1 MTFENSESL
10 YLRAIKVIPGGVN
23 SPVRFFKPYP
33 FFVTSGSGSKIIS
46 TDHQTYIDYCMGY
59 GSLIFGHSY
68 PPLVDSIKNQLDN
81 GNLFCIPSEKE
92 IYLAELLVTIIPS
105 AEKVRL
111 VNTGAEA
118 TMNAI
123 RLSRAFTKRKKIIK
137 FNGGYHGAYD
147 YVLVKAGSSAAS
159 IPSTKGSLNEISKET
174 LVVDY
179 NDIEALENTIQKEA
193 DDISCVII
201 EPVLANYGLVLP
213 EKNYLNEVRRITK
226 DNGIIL
232 IFDEV
237 ITGFRLSLG
246 GCGAFFGITP
256 DISTF
261 SKSIGNGFPIAAI
274 CGKQE
279 IMDQLSPLGNV
290 YQASTYAG
298 NPISV
303 TAAITNI
310 ENLIKNENKVY
321 PQINRLCDTLVMGI
335 KDQVKDF
342 DFHFTMNS
350 IGSLFQ
356 IFFTSSPVTTIA
368 NVLKSDQK
376 LFEKLFWDLLKQ
388 KIFIPPSQYE
398 TCFISYSH
406 TEEDIEKTIEC
417 YSESLNSITNR
428 ND

>member
-1 MTFENSESL
+1 LTFDKSEKL
-10 YLRAIKVIPGGVN
+10 FHRAIKAIPGGVN

-33 FFVTSGSGSKIIS
+33 FFVSSGAGSKIVS
-46 TDHQTYIDYCMGY
+46 ADHETYLDYCMGY

-68 PPLVDSIKNQLDN
+68 SPIIDSVKIQLDN
-81 GNLFCIPSEKE
+81 GTLFCIPTEKE
-92 IYLAELLVTIIPS
+92 TYLAEMLIKIIPS

-118 TMNAI
+118 TMTAI

-147 YVLVKAGSSAAS
+147 YVLVKAGSGAAA
-159 IPSTKGSLNEISKET
+159 IPSTEGSFKEISKET

-179 NDIEALENTIQKEA
+179 NNIQELEKTIEREA
-193 DDISCVII
+193 EDISCVII
-201 EPVLANYGLVLP
+201 EPILANYGLIIP
-213 EKNYLNEVRRITK
+213 EKNYLNEVRKITK
-226 DNGIIL
+226 KYGIVL

-246 GCGAFFGITP
+246 GSSAFFGITP
-256 DISTF
+256 DLSTF
-261 SKSIGNGFPIAAI
+261 SKSFGNGFPIAAI
-274 CGKQE
+274 CGKHE
-279 IMDQLSPLGNV
+279 IMDQLSPIGDV

-303 TAAITNI
+303 TAAITTV
-310 ENLIKNENKVY
+310 ESLIKNQNKVY
-321 PQINRLCDTLVMGI
+321 PTISRLCDTLVMGI
-335 KDQVKDF
+335 KDRVDNF
-342 DFHFTMNS
+342 DRYFTINS

-356 IFFTSSPVTTIA
+356 IFFTAEAVNTPSH
-368 NVLKSDQK
+368 VLKSDQK
-376 LFEKLFWDLLKQ
+376 LFEKLFWDLLKK

-417 YSESLNSITNR
+417 YSESLNAYTKLK
-428 ND
+428 

>member
-1 MTFENSESL
+1 MIFDRSEKL
-10 YLRAIKVIPGGVN
+10 FHRAIKVIPGGVN

-33 FFVTSGSGSKIIS
+33 FFVSSGSGSKIV
-46 TDHQTYIDYCMGY
+46 TADHETYLDYCMGY

-68 PPLVDSIKNQLDN
+68 PPIVDSLKTQLDN
-81 GNLFCIPSEKE
+81 GNLYCIPSEKE
-92 IYLAELLVTIIPS
+92 VYLAELLTKIIPS

-118 TMNAI
+118 TMTAI

-147 YVLVKAGSSAAS
+147 YVLVKAGSGAAA
-159 IPSTKGSLNEISKET
+159 IPSTKGSLEEISKET
-174 LVVDY
+174 LVVNY
-179 NDIEALENTIQKEA
+179 NNIEDLKKIIEKEA
-193 DDISCVII
+193 ENVSCLII
-201 EPVLANYGLVLP
+201 EPVLANYGLILP
-213 EKNYLNEVRRITK
+213 EKNYLNDIRKITK
-226 DNGIIL
+226 KYGIVL

-246 GCGAFFGITP
+246 GCSAFFGITP

-261 SKSIGNGFPIAAI
+261 SKSLGNGFPISAI
-274 CGKQE
+274 CGKNQ
-279 IMDQLSPLGNV
+279 IMDQLSPVGDV

-303 TAAITNI
+303 TAAITTI
-310 ENLIKNENKVY
+310 ENLVKNQNKLY
-321 PQINRLCDTLVMGI
+321 PTINRLCDTLVMGI
-335 KDQVKDF
+335 KDRVNDF
-342 DFHFTMNS
+342 ESFFTINS

-356 IFFTSSPVTTIA
+356 IFFTAEAVT
-368 NVLKSDQK
+368 NPSHVLKSDQK
-376 LFEKLFWDLLKQ
+376 LFEKLFWDLLKK

-406 TEEDIEKTIEC
+406 NEEDIDKTIEC
-417 YSESLNSITNR
+417 YSDSLNTYTKLK
-428 ND
+428 

>member
-1 MTFENSESL
+1 MIFNRSEKL
-10 YLRAIKVIPGGVN
+10 FHRAIKVIPGGVN

-33 FFVTSGSGSKIIS
+33 FFVSSGSGSKIV
-46 TDHQTYIDYCMGY
+46 TADHETYLDYCMGY

-68 PPLVDSIKNQLDN
+68 PPIVDSLKTQLDN

-92 IYLAELLVTIIPS
+92 VYLAELLTKIIPS

-118 TMNAI
+118 TMTAI

-147 YVLVKAGSSAAS
+147 YVLVKAGSGAAA
-159 IPSTKGSLNEISKET
+159 IPSTKGSLEEISKET
-174 LVVDY
+174 LVVNY
-179 NDIEALENTIQKEA
+179 NNIEDLKKIIEKEA
-193 DDISCVII
+193 ENVSCLII
-201 EPVLANYGLVLP
+201 EPVLANYGLILP
-213 EKNYLNEVRRITK
+213 EKNYLNEIRKITK
-226 DNGIIL
+226 RYGIVL

-246 GCGAFFGITP
+246 GCSAFFGIIP

-261 SKSIGNGFPIAAI
+261 SKSLGNGFPISAI
-274 CGKQE
+274 CGKNQ
-279 IMDQLSPLGNV
+279 IMDQLSPVGDV

-303 TAAITNI
+303 TAAITTI
-310 ENLIKNENKVY
+310 ENLVKNQNKLY
-321 PQINRLCDTLVMGI
+321 PTINRLCDTLVMGI
-335 KDQVKDF
+335 KDRVNDF
-342 DFHFTMNS
+342 ESFFTINS

-356 IFFTSSPVTTIA
+356 IFFTAEAVT
-368 NVLKSDQK
+368 NPSHVLKSDQK
-376 LFEKLFWDLLKQ
+376 LFEKLFWDLLKK

-406 TEEDIEKTIEC
+406 NEEDIDKTIEC
-417 YSESLNSITNR
+417 YSDSLNTYTKLK
-428 ND
+428 

>member
-1 MTFENSESL
+1 MTFDKSEKL
-10 YLRAIKVIPGGVN
+10 FHRAIKVIPGGVN

-33 FFVTSGSGSKIIS
+33 FFVSSGAGSKIV
-46 TDHQTYIDYCMGY
+46 TADHQTYLDYCMGY

-68 PPLVDSIKNQLDN
+68 SPIIDSIKTQLDN
-81 GNLFCIPSEKE
+81 GTLFCIPSEKE
-92 IYLAELLVTIIPS
+92 IYLAEMLIKIIPS
-105 AEKVRL
+105 AEKVRF

-118 TMNAI
+118 TMTAI

-147 YVLVKAGSSAAS
+147 YVLVKAGSGAAS
-159 IPSTKGSLNEISKET
+159 IPSTEGSLEEISKET

-179 NDIEALENTIQKEA
+179 NNLQDLEKTIEREA

-201 EPVLANYGLVLP
+201 EPVLANYGLIIP
-213 EKNYLNEVRRITK
+213 EKNYLNEIRKITK
-226 DNGIIL
+226 KYGIVL

-246 GCGAFFGITP
+246 GCSAFFGITP

-261 SKSIGNGFPIAAI
+261 SKSFGNGFPIAAV
-274 CGKQE
+274 CGKNE
-279 IMDQLSPLGNV
+279 IMDQLSPKGNV

-303 TAAITNI
+303 TAAITTVDS
-310 ENLIKNENKVY
+310 LIKNKNKVY
-321 PQINRLCDTLVMGI
+321 PKISRLCDTLVMGI
-335 KDQVKDF
+335 KDRVADF
-342 DFHFTMNS
+342 DKYFTINS

-356 IFFTSSPVTTIA
+356 IFFTAEAVTTPS

-376 LFEKLFWDLLKQ
+376 LFEKLFWDLLKK

-417 YSESLNSITNR
+417 YSDSLIAYTKLK
-428 ND
+428 

>member
-159 IPSTKGSLNEISKET
+159 IPSTEGSLNEISKET